1 MDLKLYFQIARE
13 MVISPQNAKL
23 GLTQLVK
30 KIGMVDLPDNPDGE
44 LIKYRVYPFITD
56 WYFPICIDLSRSLCL
71 IAFFSVS

>member
-1 MDLKLYFQIARE
+1 

-56 WYFPICIDLSRSLCL
+56 
-71 IAFFSVS
+71 